1 MTPDIIVGAL
11 IGGLVV
17 FTFGAIFG
25 SLSTWRLLKSR
36 RVAANELMATAN
48 AVLRNPERWQPLR
61 ALFEWQMLGENRSVT
76 IKTDSPSGWRV
87 SLSTYGDVTTLSA
100 CTKGDITE
108 AAEQALAKI
117 KEPLL

>member
-1 MTPDIIVGAL
+1 MTSNIIVIAL

-36 RVAANELMATAN
+36 RVAADELMATAN

-61 ALFEWQMLGENRSVT
+61 ALFEWQRSGENRSVT
-76 IKTDSPSGWRV
+76 IKTESPSGWRV
-87 SLSTYGDVTTLSA
+87 YLATYGDVTTRSA
-100 CTKGDITE
+100 CTKGNITE
-108 AAEQALAKI
+108 AAEEALAKI